1 MKKYILGI
9 IVIIA
14 TFFTI
19 TNVYAENEYPDSGW
33 EIPTIKGEVVIKW
46 RDYGN
51 GNNNRPD
58 KITIKLLNHDTSET
72 KTKVISKDDVEIV
85 EIDNV
90 TTEWRY
96 DISILKTS
104 TEDGYTLSGVEGIK
118 NPYRV
123 RTYDG
128 TLGKV
133 NDKIGDKIEIVID
146 SALDKYITYTEHWND
161 DNRRDSARICGLEMN
176 PLNNSLEER
185 RVLTCSE
192 KSDTYIDENTCQLE
206 VHIPYPYPII
216 NEEPAW
222 NTPTQFSYKVFDK
235 LDNYD
240 YDIKVDEEGNI
251 DVYINHEPYKME
263 NSKVKVI
270 WKDEENQYKK
280 RPTSITLD
288 IYNYDT
294 KENSITVTN
303 QNDWE
308 SAITNLY
315 QNYKEGKESNYS
327 LKIKN
332 TKDYE
337 FNVTGD
343 IKNGYTITAKYI
355 GNEQTEI
362 NNPDTSDNI
371 LYYILL
377 TITSTLGL
385 IYTGYK
391 LKTKN

>member
-51 GNNNRPD
+51 RNNNRPD

-85 EIDNV
+85 KIDNV

-123 RTYDG
+123 RTYNG

-133 NDKIGDKIEIVID
+133 ND
-146 SALDKYITYTEHWND
+146 SALNKYIIYTEHWND
-161 DNRRDSARICGLEMN
+161 DNRRDSGRICGLEMN

-251 DVYINHEPYKME
+251 DVYINHEPYKIE

-270 WKDEENQYKK
+270 WKDKENQYKK

-337 FNVTGD
+337 FKVTGD
-343 IKNGYTITAKYI
+343 TKTGYTVTAKYI
-355 GNEQTEI
+355 GNETEI
-362 NNPDTSDNI
+362 NNPNTSDNI
-371 LYYILL
+371 LY
-377 TITSTLGL
+377 
-385 IYTGYK
+385 
-391 LKTKN
+391 NN

>member
-14 TFFTI
+14 AFFTI

-51 GNNNRPD
+51 RNNNRPN

-176 PLNNSLEER
+176 PLNNPLEER

-222 NTPTQFSYKVFDK
+222 NTPTQFSYKIFDK

-240 YDIKVDEEGNI
+240 YDIKVNEEGNI

-270 WKDEENQYKK
+270 WKDKENQYKK

-303 QNDWE
+303 QNDRE

-337 FNVTGD
+337 FKVTGD
-343 IKNGYTITAKYI
+343 TKTGYTITAKYI
-355 GNEQTEI
+355 GNETEI
-362 NNPDTSDNI
+362 NNPNTSDNI

>member
-1 MKKYILGI
+1 
-9 IVIIA
+9 
-14 TFFTI
+14 
-19 TNVYAENEYPDSGW
+19 
-33 EIPTIKGEVVIKW
+33 
-46 RDYGN
+46 
-51 GNNNRPD
+51 
-58 KITIKLLNHDTSET
+58 
-72 KTKVISKDDVEIV
+72 
-85 EIDNV
+85 
-90 TTEWRY
+90 
-96 DISILKTS
+96 
-104 TEDGYTLSGVEGIK
+104 
-118 NPYRV
+118 
-123 RTYDG
+123 
-128 TLGKV
+128 
-133 NDKIGDKIEIVID
+133 
-146 SALDKYITYTEHWND
+146 
-161 DNRRDSARICGLEMN
+161 
-176 PLNNSLEER
+176 
-185 RVLTCSE
+185 
-192 KSDTYIDENTCQLE
+192 
-206 VHIPYPYPII
+206 
-216 NEEPAW
+216 
-222 NTPTQFSYKVFDK
+222 
-235 LDNYD
+235 
-240 YDIKVDEEGNI
+240 
-251 DVYINHEPYKME
+251 ME

-270 WKDEENQYKK
+270 QKDKENQYKK

-337 FNVTGD
+337 FNVAGD
-343 IKNGYTITAKYI
+343 IKKGYTVTAKYI

-391 LKTKN
+391 LKTNN

>member
-51 GNNNRPD
+51 RNNNRPD

-104 TEDGYTLSGVEGIK
+104 TEDGYTLSRVEGIK

-240 YDIKVDEEGNI
+240 YNIKVDEEGNI

-377 TITSTLGL
+377 TITGTLGL

>member
-51 GNNNRPD
+51 RNNNRPD

-85 EIDNV
+85 KIDNV

-104 TEDGYTLSGVEGIK
+104 TEDDGYTLSGVEGIK

-123 RTYDG
+123 RTYNG

-176 PLNNSLEER
+176 PLNNPLEER

-222 NTPTQFSYKVFDK
+222 NTPTQFSYKIFDK

-251 DVYINHEPYKME
+251 DYISTTNHTK
-263 NSKVKVI
+263 
-270 WKDEENQYKK
+270 WK
-280 RPTSITLD
+280 TL
-288 IYNYDT
+288 
-294 KENSITVTN
+294 K
-303 QNDWE
+303 
-308 SAITNLY
+308 
-315 QNYKEGKESNYS
+315 
-327 LKIKN
+327 
-332 TKDYE
+332 
-337 FNVTGD
+337 
-343 IKNGYTITAKYI
+343 
-355 GNEQTEI
+355 
-362 NNPDTSDNI
+362 
-371 LYYILL
+371 
-377 TITSTLGL
+377 
-385 IYTGYK
+385 
-391 LKTKN
+391 